1 MTSSQTTTTVTTQP
15 AGLMDTVKEKMN
27 VSQLVDKISESR
39 TLIFDVVLYGSIGL
53 LTGYL
58 LKRYSGAVIVIVLMT
73 SALMIMQQF
82 ELIVLAVNWDK
93 INEMLGLAQ
102 ANKLLADNMVPLA
115 IEWAKANMLVVVSML
130 IGFLVG
136 IKVG

>member
-1 MTSSQTTTTVTTQP
+1 MTSPQATGQQ
-15 AGLMDTVKEKMN
+15 AGIMETVKEKMN
-27 VSQLVDKISESR
+27 MGQLVDKISESR
-39 TLIFDVVLYGSIGL
+39 NLIFDVVLYGSIGL

-58 LKRYSGAVIVIVLMT
+58 LKRYSGAVIVIILMT

-93 INEMLGLAQ
+93 INEILGLAQ

>member
-1 MTSSQTTTTVTTQP
+1 MTPPQMTGPQP
-15 AGLMDTVKEKMN
+15 SIIETVKEKVN
-27 VSQLVDKISESR
+27 VGQLVDKISESR
-39 TLIFDVVLYGSIGL
+39 NLIFDVLLYGSIGL

-82 ELIVLAVNWDK
+82 ELIAITINWDK

-102 ANKLLADNMVPLA
+102 ANKLLSDNMMPLA
-115 IEWAKANMLVVVSML
+115 IEWAKANMLVVVS
-130 IGFLVG
+130 
-136 IKVG
+136 